1 MKIFII
7 GMHRSGTSMITGI
20 LHKCG
25 LELGK
30 NLLMGAR
37 DNPKGH
43 FESRRFIR
51 INQEIL
57 IANGGRWFD
66 PPTAPIRFYP
76 GIKKKMRQFVNEF
89 DPQKISGFKDPRICF
104 TFPLWRE
111 VIHPEP
117 IKAIMVVRPFIA
129 IAKSLKRRN
138 DFKIAKGERLA
149 NRYVRSAFAAMN
161 KFDVPYVVTL
171 YHRYFHIY
179 KGKVES
185 NWERELEPILEFT
198 GLKLPADTNAI
209 DKFVDGRLW
218 HHRK

>member
-37 DNPKGH
+37 DNPLGH

-57 IANGGRWFD
+57 IRNGGRWFN
-66 PPTAPIRFYP
+66 PPKDIRFHP
-76 GIKKKMRQFVNEF
+76 GMKKKMREFVNGF
-89 DPQKISGFKDPRICF
+89 NPQKISGFKDPRICL

-117 IKAIMVVRPFIA
+117 IKAVMVVRPFSA
-129 IAKSLKRRN
+129 IAKS
-138 DFKIAKGERLA
+138 
-149 NRYVRSAFAAMN
+149 
-161 KFDVPYVVTL
+161 
-171 YHRYFHIY
+171 
-179 KGKVES
+179 
-185 NWERELEPILEFT
+185 
-198 GLKLPADTNAI
+198 
-209 DKFVDGRLW
+209 
-218 HHRK
+218 